1 MKKTILVLVSFVFL
15 ATAHAQKND
24 RKFYVGV
31 SLTPQITAQKVNNNA
46 VADSDFA
53 TGLAL
58 NGDFYLNLHSR
69 LQLKSGLGMQL
80 TRLKQVDYSPLF
92 HCDFAVNGETNLYNS
107 YFDIA
112 ITAVYLSI
120 PLNLKLNLTGGRNH
134 LFLDLGLR
142 NAFKLTSKEK
152 VNLYECGATDG
163 YALMDSKMF
172 APKDYVF
179 SLNAGIGY
187 QASAFSGKTI
197 VLEPM
202 VEYALTPTFQD
213 IPILN
218 NGKML
223 NIGLMLG
230 VVF

>member
-1 MKKTILVLVSFVFL
+1 MKKTILVLLSFVML
-15 ATAHAQKND
+15 ATVHAQTND
-24 RKFYVGV
+24 RAFHFGV
-31 SLTPQITAQKVNNNA
+31 SLTPKITANQVDNNA
-46 VADSDFA
+46 VAKSDFA

-58 NGDFYLNLHSR
+58 NGDFYFNLLSR

-92 HCDFAVNGETNLYNS
+92 PCDFAANGETNLYNS
-107 YFDIA
+107 YFDIT

-120 PLNLKLNLTGGRNH
+120 PLNLKLNLTGGQNH
-134 LFLDLGLR
+134 VFLDLGLR
-142 NAFKLTSKEK
+142 NAFKLTSTEK
-152 VNLYECGATDG
+152 VNLYECGATDA
-163 YALMDSKMF
+163 YALMDSKLF

-197 VLEPM
+197 ILEPV

-223 NIGLMLG
+223 NIGLQLG
-230 VVF
+230 VLF